1 MTCLNYFPNFKFI
14 KINSKKYPNKLNKKK
29 INVRI
34 IKETNIYGGLGCV
47 RWVGKMINSNS
58 A

>member
-14 KINSKKYPNKLNKKK
+14 KINSKKIPKK

-34 IKETNIYGGLGCV
+34 IKETNIYTGLGYV
-47 RWVGKMINSNS
+47 KWVGKIINPNS
-58 A
+58 VSLEP